1 MHQLAIITAIRQLFT
16 REEEQ
21 PASEALKKT
30 PIISILNRILQLEAN
45 EEEFYFIKL
54 EALWLLI
61 CLSMADSDDLKFM
74 MLSSYPEG
82 TEQPDQS
89 QIDQNEAE
97 RDFER
102 NKSLVLIGVES
113 MLKFGLNNLDGTDM
127 KVLHL
132 VAHLYANLVVTA
144 PEFAHKVLKETSIL
158 HMFHCILSNDL
169 LNTSEPSLVHS
180 VVNTLLHL
188 A

>member
-16 REEEQ
+16 REEEL

-61 CLSMADSDDLKFM
+61 SLSMADSDNLKLM
-74 MLSSYPEG
+74 LLSSYPEG
-82 TEQPDQS
+82 TDQPDQS

-102 NKSLVLIGVES
+102 NKSQVLIGVES
-113 MLKFGLNNLDGTDM
+113 MLKFGLNNLDGADM
-127 KVLHL
+127 KVLHM

-144 PEFAHKVLKETSIL
+144 PEFVHKVLRETSML
-158 HMFHCILSNDL
+158 HMLHYILANDL
-169 LNTSEPSLVHS
+169 LNASEPSFVNS
-180 VVNTLLHL
+180 VVNMLLHL

>member
-1 MHQLAIITAIRQLFT
+1 MQGISSLVNESIGSPVHQLAIITAIRQLFT
-16 REEEQ
+16 REEEL

-61 CLSMADSDDLKFM
+61 SLSMADSDDLKLM

-89 QIDQNEAE
+89 QID
-97 RDFER
+97 
-102 NKSLVLIGVES
+102 
-113 MLKFGLNNLDGTDM
+113 
-127 KVLHL
+127 
-132 VAHLYANLVVTA
+132 
-144 PEFAHKVLKETSIL
+144 
-158 HMFHCILSNDL
+158 
-169 LNTSEPSLVHS
+169 
-180 VVNTLLHL
+180 
-188 A
+188 